1 MLFFIQIRQ
10 LYNSNFCILFY
21 GKLLVDIPGQTEH
34 LIPVESVQVIPVES
48 EQFFDDD
55 F

>member
-1 MLFFIQIRQ
+1 MLV
-10 LYNSNFCILFY
+10 Y

-34 LIPVESVQVIPVES
+34 LIPVES